1 MNIEAVAVVE
11 RMGGD
16 HAQRA
21 ATCETVYHRSEHQQD
36 LRTMEAW
43 PPGAFAGRRV
53 LGVACGTGWWTAH
66 GVRDAAGWLAIDLN
80 TEGNSDQTRTL
91 DDGSVPEVLKN
102 FPTLEQATAASG
114 PDVRQVQWW
123 QHTRYR
129 ELSYDLV
136 WRMELPLR
144 LTPLLLPPL
153 PPLLPLSPPPPPL
166 ARLI

>member
-1 MNIEAVAVVE
+1 MNTAAVTVVE

-21 ATCETVYHRSEHQQD
+21 ATYETVYHKPERQRD
-36 LRTMEAW
+36 LRTMKAW
-43 PPGAFAGRRV
+43 LPGAFAGRRV
-53 LGVACGTGWWTAH
+53 LGVACGTGWWTVH

-123 QHTRYR
+123 QHSHYW

-153 PPLLPLSPPPPPL
+153 LPLSPPPPPL